1 MMKVLAHRGVHHD
14 FLENSLQA
22 FQAAKSPI
30 INGVELDIRL
40 SKEGEVVVFHDED
53 LDRLFDEKAKIADL
67 SLAQI
72 NEIASKKN
80 VIIPSLQQ
88 VFDLLLEDAIINV
101 EIKEP
106 EVVFPLIDLIKRG
119 GYSQV
124 NLIYSSFIHN
134 TLPPIRDAFNDSK
147 IGLLIGS
154 EPEGAA
160 DPMGYIQSAVQ
171 IYQPYSLH
179 LPIQAFEKFEAD
191 MLIHALSDLR
201 EKSNVQY
208 AWWTVNTSSQLT
220 PLKAQ
225 PCICDYIITDQTELI
240 VRSLKKQGE

>member
-1 MMKVLAHRGVHHD
+1 MKVLAHRGVHHD

-22 FQAAKSPI
+22 FQAAKNPI

-53 LDRLFDEKAKIADL
+53 LDRLFGEKVKIADL

-72 NEIASKKN
+72 NEISSKES
-80 VIIPSLQQ
+80 VIIPSLKQ
-88 VFDLLLEDAIINV
+88 VFDLLLENAIINV

-106 EVVFPLIDLIKRG
+106 EVVFPLIDLIKTG
-119 GYSQV
+119 GYSQT
-124 NLIYSSFIHN
+124 NLIFSSFIHN
-134 TLPPIRDAFNDSK
+134 TLPPLKDAFHDAK
-147 IGLLIGS
+147 IGLLIGD

-179 LPIQAFEKFEAD
+179 LPIQAFEKFEAET
-191 MLIHALSDLR
+191 LACALTDLK
-201 EKSNVQY
+201 EKTNIQY
-208 AWWTVNTSSQLT
+208 AWWTVNTDAQIAS
-220 PLKAQ
+220 LKTR
-225 PCICDYIITDQTELI
+225 PCICDYIISDQTEFI
-240 VRSLKKQGE
+240 VRSLKEENK